1 MGQQRPGTKA
11 KLGVCDL
18 TATSR
23 FSPASTV
30 HGGPTGWGC
39 VTWHVLSSLQSLC
52 QIWLCASL
60 WSEGPGV
67 LGGGG
72 TAGPEGTD
80 LWACLCLL
88 FSCLLCLLFIAWRWA
103 WLSSSVVTNPLV
115 ASPMPVSSLSGFT
128 NTPAATLCAKR
139 WAWRRYCQGLWMR
152 ELP

>member
-1 MGQQRPGTKA
+1 MFFLRCSLCA
-11 KLGVCDL
+11 K
-18 TATSR
+18 
-23 FSPASTV
+23 F
-30 HGGPTGWGC
+30 GC
-39 VTWHVLSSLQSLC
+39 VPVCGLRVQVFWEVGGL
-52 QIWLCASL
+52 
-60 WSEGPGV
+60 PG
-67 LGGGG
+67 LRGLY
-72 TAGPEGTD
+72 

-88 FSCLLCLLFIAWRWA
+88 FSCLLCLLFIARRWA